1 MLWSGIEGPTELF
14 MTGSEVNI
22 YRTITDVNRNQ
33 WNNLVTQ
40 SGQGSVFHRYEWLV
54 AIEVGTDL
62 APMHAVVEKNGNPVA
77 ICPNFVS
84 ELALPEGLASEVV
97 REYFEVLV
105 SIKPGF
111 GGFVL
116 SSDDSESLHAILGAI
131 SDECNRNIVSHRI
144 TSSNPWY
151 LRYSRQLREHGYLPL
166 RTTCRF
172 LVDLQ
177 RPWDDIRASMHKSRR
192 KEVRRSEDSNID
204 VREKPLSEDNVDAF
218 YDNYRQV
225 IERVGGN
232 PYPDGYFHEL
242 AEQMENSLK
251 LVVATHDGREIGA
264 MLYVID
270 NAQSVVYSLF
280 PGVVERDF
288 RPSPLVVIHSYVL
301 QWGVNNDIAVF
312 DFGDTSCNFEDGT
325 FRFKEKFGGRLVPTI
340 IWEKALA
347 PVRWNCYRLGKE
359 MYYRYG
365 DTMTEKLPD
374 RLQPAD

>member
-1 MLWSGIEGPTELF
+1 

-22 YRTITDVNRNQ
+22 YRTISDVNRNQ
-33 WNNLVTQ
+33 WNNLVSQ
-40 SGQGSVFHRYEWLV
+40 SDQGSVFHQYEWLA
-54 AIEVGTDL
+54 AIEAGTDL
-62 APMHAVVEKNGNPVA
+62 APVHAVLEKNGNPVA

-84 ELALPEGLASEVV
+84 ELDFPGALDSRVL
-97 REYFEVLV
+97 REFFEVLV

-116 SSDDSESLHAILGAI
+116 SSDDSESLHAIIGAL
-131 SDECNRNIVSHRI
+131 SDECGRNIVSHRI
-144 TSSNPWY
+144 TSSTLGY
-151 LRYSRQLREHGYLPL
+151 LRYSRQLREHGYLPV

-172 LVDLQ
+172 VVDLQ
-177 RPWDDIRASMHKSRR
+177 QPWDDIRASMHKSRR
-192 KEVRRSEDSNID
+192 KEVRRSEERDID
-204 VREKPLSEDNVDAF
+204 VTEKPLSEDNVDSF

-225 IERVGGN
+225 IERVGGS
-232 PYPDGYFHEL
+232 PYPDEYFHEL
-242 AEQMENSLK
+242 AEQMETALK

-270 NAQSVVYSLF
+270 ESQSVVYSLF

-288 RPSPLVVIHSYVL
+288 RPSPLVVIHSHVL
-301 QWGVNNDIAVF
+301 RWGVNSDVAAF

-325 FRFKEKFGGRLVPTI
+325 FRFKERFGGQLAPTI

-359 MYYRYG
+359 MLYRYG
-365 DTMTEKLPD
+365 DTMTEKLPE